1 MASSTSTVERD
12 NVVRKKD
19 GLYIVKSQRSD
30 GSWRKERKV
39 KEGYVPPDEVPVYKT
54 KQRMERETCPKYPPG
69 LSEENLA
76 VPDKHKTKSQKKN
89 EKRREKKKLDAL
101 KESQDGDRSDV
112 NLVHVESEEETV
124 QSSVVE
130 ISRSL
135 LHVQLQEEESRSSV
149 EQDNKDYLKRVRQLR
164 KKLKQIDDL
173 QSRIDSGEL
182 ANPDPDQLTKISR
195 REELVTELLAL
206 GVDYDNMHS

>member
-1 MASSTSTVERD
+1 M
-12 NVVRKKD
+12 
-19 GLYIVKSQRSD
+19 
-30 GSWRKERKV
+30 
-39 KEGYVPPDEVPVYKT
+39 YKT

-149 EQDNKDYLKRVRQLR
+149 EQDNKEYLKRIRQLR

-173 QSRIDSGEL
+173 RSRIDSGEL